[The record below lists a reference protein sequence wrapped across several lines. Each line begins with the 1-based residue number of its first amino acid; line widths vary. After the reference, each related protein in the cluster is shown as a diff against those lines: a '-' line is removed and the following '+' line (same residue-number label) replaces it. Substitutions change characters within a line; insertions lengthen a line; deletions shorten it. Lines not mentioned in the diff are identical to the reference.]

1 MTGFNATITEASREL
16 TAREKIK
23 LKDFTNAV
31 ALDGVE
37 GHLIIA
43 PEMWAVISVHNE
55 HSKQEKDY
63 KKYVI
68 MDKAGVKYV
77 TGSDSFMSSFG
88 DIWCDMDG
96 EEFEIDIYKMPSKNY
111 SGKSF
116 ITCSLV

>member
-1 MTGFNATITEASREL
+1 MTGFNATITDASREL
-16 TAREKIK
+16 TSREKIK

-31 ALDGVE
+31 ALDSID
-37 GHLIIA
+37 GHLVIA
-43 PEMWAVISVHNE
+43 PEMWAVIDVHNE

-77 TGSDSFMSSFG
+77 TGSESFFSSFI
-88 DIWCDMDG
+88 DIYSDMCE